1 VTFREDMHGDGAR
14 PDHSP
19 TALEYA
25 RRRLIVRRLP
35 LFAFGW
41 LATTLMW
48 LLVLAIAAHVTLL
61 AATLTLVCQIVVL
74 AAAIAI
80 CRRDP
85 LAPRVTAAV
94 VLMCVLLGF
103 SSTAL
108 FAVER
113 GSAEFVGFLLFALG
127 LASALLFAWGWR
139 AELIVFASAL
149 GAWIAAF
156 SFFRFAVPP
165 TMLAAAVGIG
175 LVLSLAIADGSARA
189 FRVAFFHRAS
199 EEEHKRALE
208 VSRDAYRNLAEKAS
222 DFIYTADLEG
232 RFTYVNE
239 AAARFAGEPVEALVG
254 ASFTSKFLIDH
265 PKNPDFPA
273 LRARIA
279 AGEAVS
285 PFQLYVKSANGPAW
299 IEASISGIRGA
310 DGRVTGIQG
319 IGRDVMEQRR
329 AEETLRTSE
338 ARYRNIIDTTAAF
351 MTRTDAEGRFTF
363 VNEAYRRALAKP
375 LEELI
380 GQSSMDVVHEDD
392 RAEMLAVMQE
402 SLGSPFSG
410 IRFDCRILTP
420 GGSAWV
426 KWDGVA
432 IQDEHGV
439 MTELQA
445 IGYDV
450 TTSRAAENALR
461 ASEERY
467 RGLVD
472 SPAAFIVRVNPE
484 GRLTFVNNAYCEK
497 LGKPLGELLGQPC
510 ITLVH
515 EDDVAETLAAL
526 EQVLETPSG
535 RGRIDCRVRTLSGWS
550 WIAWEGCSIMDV
562 QGACVEIQ
570 AVGVDVT
577 DRKEAEQ
584 ALRVSLKELRRS
596 EERLRLLAQR
606 QVQTRE
612 DERKRLSFD
621 LHDDVCQDLVGIA
634 IMVESLRRQLQ
645 PVPPA
650 AAASFERIVSY
661 LYELV
666 EYLRRLAR
674 NLRPILLHDFG
685 LEHCLRSLA
694 EGMESGATHV
704 VTRLET
710 TIPRLSE
717 ESELAV
723 YRITQEALA
732 NAARHAAADS
742 IVLTLGA
749 TDGVLRLE
757 VRDDGR
763 GFVSQDRQHSET
775 LGLVSMQERAL
786 ALGGRLEV
794 WSEPGKGTAVRLEC
808 PLPSHA
814 PATAA

>member
-1 VTFREDMHGDGAR
+1 MRDDGTR

-61 AATLTLVCQIVVL
+61 AATVTLVCQIVVL

-85 LAPRVTAAV
+85 VAPRVTAAA
-94 VLMCVLLGF
+94 VLTCVLLGF

-108 FAVER
+108 FAAER
-113 GSAEFVGFLLFALG
+113 GSAEFVGFLIFALG

-139 AELIVFASAL
+139 AQLIVFTSAL
-149 GAWIAAF
+149 GAWIAAL
-156 SFFRFAVPP
+156 SFFQFALPP
-165 TMLAAAVGIG
+165 MMLAAATGIS
-175 LVLSLAIADGSARA
+175 LILSLAIAGGAARA

-208 VSRDAYRNLAEKAS
+208 VSRDAYRDLAEKAS

-254 ASFTSKFLIDH
+254 AALASEFLIDH
-265 PKNPDFPA
+265 PENPDVPA
-273 LRARIA
+273 LLARVA
-279 AGEAVS
+279 AGESVS
-285 PFQLYVKSANGPAW
+285 PSQLYVKTANGPAW
-299 IEASISGIRGA
+299 LEVSISGIRGT
-310 DGRVTGIQG
+310 DGRVTGIRG
-319 IGRDVMEQRR
+319 IGRDVTERRR
-329 AEETLRTSE
+329 AEEARRTSE

-351 MTRTDAEGRFTF
+351 IARTDAKGRFTF

-375 LEELI
+375 LEQLI

-392 RAEMLAVMQE
+392 RAEMLAVMRE

-410 IRFDCRILTP
+410 ICFNCRILTP

-432 IQDEHGV
+432 IQDKHGV
-439 MTELQA
+439 ITELQA
-445 IGYDV
+445 LGHDI
-450 TTSRAAENALR
+450 TTSKAAEDALK
-461 ASEERY
+461 ASETRY
-467 RGLVD
+467 RGLVE
-472 SPAAFIVRVNPE
+472 SPAAFIVRVDPE
-484 GRLTFVNNAYCEK
+484 ARFTFVNDAYCRK

-510 ITLVH
+510 ITLLVH
-515 EDDVAETLAAL
+515 EDDIAETLAAL
-526 EQVLETPSG
+526 EQTLETPSY
-535 RGRIDCRVRTLSGWS
+535 RGHVDCRVRTPSGWS
-550 WIAWEGCSIMDV
+550 WIAWDGCSIMDV

-570 AVGVDVT
+570 AVGLDVT

-584 ALRVSLKELRRS
+584 ALRVSLEELSRS
-596 EERLRLLAQR
+596 EEKLRLLAQR

-612 DERKRLSFD
+612 EERKRLSFD
-621 LHDDVCQDLVGIA
+621 LHDDVCQELVGIA
-634 IMVESLRRQLQ
+634 IMVESLQRQLQ

-650 AAASFERIVSY
+650 AAASLEHIVRY
-661 LYELV
+661 LYDLV

-674 NLRPILLHDFG
+674 DLRPMLLHDLG
-685 LEHCLRSLA
+685 LEHCLRSLV
-694 EGMESGATHV
+694 EGMSPGSTHV
-704 VTRLET
+704 VTRLQT
-710 TIPRLSE
+710 MIPRFSE
-717 ESELAV
+717 DSELAV
-723 YRITQEALA
+723 YRIAQEALA

-742 IVLTLGA
+742 IVLTLGTA
-749 TDGVLRLE
+749 DGVLRLE

-763 GFVSQDRQHSET
+763 GFVLQDRQHSEA
-775 LGLVSMQERAL
+775 LGLASMQERAL

-794 WSEPGKGTAVRLEC
+794 WSEPGKGTAVRLEF